1 METFTVKA
9 TLSHPEHRGTALT
22 LDLLVDTGA
31 TWSLIPLEAAR
42 EACAWIT

>member
-22 LDLLVDTGA
+22 LDLHAADPVQKILVPVTG
-31 TWSLIPLEAAR
+31 LLL
-42 EACAWIT
+42 